1 MFMTLVSKT
10 GCINHVLVAVY
21 IVITKS
27 NKLYSLWL
35 RIFILNY
42 KQTSNQQK
50 GSVISTSR
58 ESLIYINE
66 LNIFNKLKI
75 LGSVHICFVT
85 ITYITV
91 TFPHTNSQYKGSVLH
106 LPQSPFSFACYFWS
120 QLFTSARTNPTCEVA
135 LTVFVNLQAYGVRDW
150 SEHLPSSRLA
160 LDSLLLKETTKA

>member
-91 TFPHTNSQYKGSVLH
+91 TFAFPIQTLSTKGLFFICRKVLSA
-106 LPQSPFSFACYFWS
+106 LPVTFGANCLRVLEQTQHVRLP
-120 QLFTSARTNPTCEVA
+120 
-135 LTVFVNLQAYGVRDW
+135 LQ
-150 SEHLPSSRLA
+150 
-160 LDSLLLKETTKA
+160 SLLIYKHMELGTEVNTYHHQG